1 MQIAVGDRFF
11 EPLLSRE
18 TIVSR
23 VLALAAQLRADYE
36 GKTPVFVGVLSG
48 SFLFLADLIKSVNM
62 PCEIQFVK
70 VSSYSGDHSSGQIT
84 ESLAFSE
91 ELKGRH
97 VIVVEDIVDS
107 GHTLQYLL
115 QKLNPLA
122 PASVAVCSLLL
133 KPNALQY
140 TFPELRYVG
149 FELANDFVV
158 GYGLDYNGL
167 GRNLPEIYKVVAN

>member
-11 EPLLSRE
+11 EPLLSKE
-18 TIVSR
+18 TIETR
-23 VLALAAQLRADYE
+23 VLELAVQLRADYE

-48 SFLFLADLIKSVNM
+48 SFLFLADLVKSLNI

-70 VSSYSGDHSSGQIT
+70 VASYVGDQSSGNIL

-97 VIVVEDIVDS
+97 IIIVEDIVDS

-140 TFPELRYVG
+140 SFTELRYVG

>member
-1 MQIAVGDRFF
+1 MQIVVGDRFF
-11 EPLLSRE
+11 EPLLSKE
-18 TIVSR
+18 TIESR
-23 VLALAAQLRADYE
+23 VLQLAAQLRADYE

-48 SFLFLADLIKSVNM
+48 SFLFLADLVKSLNI

-70 VSSYSGDHSSGQIT
+70 VASYVGDQSSGNIQ

-107 GHTLQYLL
+107 GHTLHYLL

-140 TFPELRYVG
+140 SFTELRYVG

-167 GRNLPEIYKVVAN
+167 GRNLPEIYKIVAN

>member
-11 EPLLSRE
+11 EPLLSKE
-18 TIVSR
+18 TIETR
-23 VLALAAQLRADYE
+23 VLELATQLRADYE

-48 SFLFLADLIKSVNM
+48 SFLFLADLVKSLNI

-70 VSSYSGDHSSGQIT
+70 VASYVGDQSSGKIT

-140 TFPELRYVG
+140 SFPELRYVG

-167 GRNLPEIYKVVAN
+167 GRNMPEIYKVVAN

>member
-1 MQIAVGDRFF
+1 MQIAVGDKFF
-11 EPLLSRE
+11 EPLLSKE
-18 TIVSR
+18 TIESR
-23 VLALAAQLRADYE
+23 VLELAVQLRADYE

-48 SFLFLADLIKSVNM
+48 SILFLADLLKSVNI

-70 VSSYSGDHSSGQIT
+70 VASYIGDQSSGNIQ
-84 ESLAFSE
+84 ESLAFSK
-91 ELKGRH
+91 ELKGRY
-97 VIVVEDIVDS
+97 IIIVEDIVDS
-107 GHTLQYLL
+107 GHTLHYLL

-140 TFPELRYVG
+140 SFPELRFVG

-167 GRNLPEIYKVVAN
+167 GRNLPEIYKIVAN

>member
-11 EPLLSRE
+11 EPLLSKE
-18 TIVSR
+18 TIESR
-23 VLALAAQLRADYE
+23 VLELAAQLSADYE

-48 SFLFLADLIKSVNM
+48 SFLFLADLVKSLNI

-70 VSSYSGDHSSGQIT
+70 VASYVGDQSSGKIT

-91 ELKGRH
+91 ALKGRH
-97 VIVVEDIVDS
+97 IIIVEDIVDS
-107 GHTLQYLL
+107 GHTLHYLL

-122 PASVAVCSLLL
+122 PASVAVCGLLL
-133 KPNALQY
+133 KPSALKY
-140 TFPELRYVG
+140 SFTELRYVG

>member
-11 EPLLSRE
+11 EPLLSKE
-18 TIVSR
+18 TIESR

-48 SFLFLADLIKSVNM
+48 SFLFLADLVKSLNI
-62 PCEIQFVK
+62 PCELQFVK
-70 VSSYSGDHSSGQIT
+70 VASYVGDQSSGKIT
-84 ESLAFSE
+84 QSLAFSE
-91 ELKGRH
+91 ELKGKH

-115 QKLNPLA
+115 QNLNPLA

-140 TFPELRYVG
+140 SFPELRYVG

>member
-1 MQIAVGDRFF
+1 MIVAVGDKFF

-18 TIVSR
+18 TIEER
-23 VLALAAQLRADYE
+23 VIALGAQLSADYG

-48 SFLFLADLIKSVNM
+48 SFLFLADLVKSVTI
-62 PCEIQFVK
+62 PCETQFVK
-70 VSSYSGDHSSGQIT
+70 VASYAGDHSTGKIS

-91 ELKGRH
+91 DLKGRH
-97 VIVVEDIVDS
+97 VIIVEDIVDS
-107 GHTLQYLL
+107 GHTLHYLL
-115 QKLNPLA
+115 QRL
-122 PASVAVCSLLL
+122 ASVKPQSVSVCSLLL
-133 KPNALQY
+133 KPGAVQY
-140 TFPELRYVG
+140 SFPELRYVG

>member
-11 EPLLSRE
+11 EPLLSKE
-18 TIVSR
+18 TIESR

-48 SFLFLADLIKSVNM
+48 SFLFLADLVKSLNI

-70 VSSYSGDHSSGQIT
+70 VASYVGDQSSGKIT

-91 ELKGRH
+91 KLKGRH

-140 TFPELRYVG
+140 SFPELRYVG

-167 GRNLPEIYKVVAN
+167 GRNLSEIYKVVAN

>member
-11 EPLLSRE
+11 EPLLSKE
-18 TIVSR
+18 TIESR
-23 VLALAAQLRADYE
+23 VLELAVQLRADYE

-48 SFLFLADLIKSVNM
+48 SILFLADLLKSVNI

-70 VSSYSGDHSSGQIT
+70 VVSYVGDQSSGNIQ
-84 ESLAFSE
+84 ESLAFSK

-97 VIVVEDIVDS
+97 IIIVEDIVDS
-107 GHTLQYLL
+107 GHTLHYLL

-140 TFPELRYVG
+140 SFPELRFVG

-158 GYGLDYNGL
+158 GYGLDCNGL
-167 GRNLPEIYKVVAN
+167 GRNLPEIYKIVAN

>member
-11 EPLLSRE
+11 EPLLSKE
-18 TIVSR
+18 TIESR
-23 VLALAAQLRADYE
+23 VLELAAQLRTDYE

-48 SFLFLADLIKSVNM
+48 SFLFLADLLKSVNI

-70 VSSYSGDHSSGQIT
+70 VASYVGDQSSGKIT

-97 VIVVEDIVDS
+97 IIIVEDIVDS

-140 TFPELRYVG
+140 SFTELRYVG

>member
-1 MQIAVGDRFF
+1 MHIAVGDKFF

-18 TIVSR
+18 AIESR
-23 VLALAAQLRADYE
+23 VLALAAQLRADYKE
-36 GKTPVFVGVLSG
+36 KTPVFVAVLSG
-48 SFLFLADLIKSVNM
+48 SFMFLADLIKSVNM
-62 PCEIQFVK
+62 PCETQFVK
-70 VSSYSGDHSSGQIT
+70 VSSYSGDQSTAKIT

-97 VIVVEDIVDS
+97 IIIVEDIVDS
-107 GHTLQYLL
+107 GHTMHYLL
-115 QKLNPLA
+115 QKLIPIA
-122 PASVAVCSLLL
+122 PASVAVSSLLL

-167 GRNLPEIYKVVAN
+167 GRNLPEIYKVVSN

>member
-11 EPLLSRE
+11 EPLLSKE
-18 TIVSR
+18 TIENR
-23 VLALAAQLRADYE
+23 VLELAAKLRADYE

-48 SFLFLADLIKSVNM
+48 SFLFLADLVKSLNI

-70 VSSYSGDHSSGQIT
+70 VASYVGDQSSGNIQ
-84 ESLAFSE
+84 ESLAFSK

-107 GHTLQYLL
+107 GHTLQFLL
-115 QKLNPLA
+115 QKLKPLA

-140 TFPELRYVG
+140 SFPELRYVG

>member
-11 EPLLSRE
+11 EPLLSKE
-18 TIVSR
+18 TIESR
-23 VLALAAQLRADYE
+23 VLQLAAQLHTDYE

-48 SFLFLADLIKSVNM
+48 SFLFLADLLKSVNI
-62 PCEIQFVK
+62 PCEIEFVK
-70 VSSYSGDHSSGQIT
+70 VASYVGDQSSGKIT

-97 VIVVEDIVDS
+97 IIIVEDIVDS
-107 GHTLQYLL
+107 GHTLHYLL

-140 TFPELRYVG
+140 SFPELHYVG

>member
-11 EPLLSRE
+11 EPLLSKE
-18 TIVSR
+18 TIETR
-23 VLALAAQLRADYE
+23 VLALATQLRADYE

-48 SFLFLADLIKSVNM
+48 SFLFLADLVKSLNI

-70 VSSYSGDHSSGQIT
+70 VASYVGDQSSGNIH

-97 VIVVEDIVDS
+97 IIIVEDIVDS
-107 GHTLQYLL
+107 GHTLHYLL
-115 QKLNPLA
+115 QKLKPLA

-140 TFPELRYVG
+140 SFPELRYVG

>member
-11 EPLLSRE
+11 EPLLSKE
-18 TIVSR
+18 TIESR

-48 SFLFLADLIKSVNM
+48 SILFLADLLKSVNI

-70 VSSYSGDHSSGQIT
+70 VVSYVGDQSSGNIQ
-84 ESLAFSE
+84 ESLAFSK

-97 VIVVEDIVDS
+97 IIIVEDIVDS
-107 GHTLQYLL
+107 GHTLHYLL

-140 TFPELRYVG
+140 SFPELRFVG